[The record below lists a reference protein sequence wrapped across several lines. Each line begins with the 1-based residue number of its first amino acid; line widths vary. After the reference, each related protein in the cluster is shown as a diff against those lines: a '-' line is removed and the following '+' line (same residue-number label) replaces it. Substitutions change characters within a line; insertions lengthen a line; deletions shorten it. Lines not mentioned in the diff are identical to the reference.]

1 MPRQAPDAAIAL
13 GPRPPGTTLTQW
25 LYEELRSAIL
35 SGRLRRGARLPASR
49 DMASV
54 YGISRRVVVNVFEQ
68 LQAEGY
74 LISRVGAG
82 TVVGE
87 HVPED
92 YAAHSAAP
100 PGPPFQVD
108 RTLAIYRRPVRPF
121 RPIEPALAEFPVSVW
136 SKTAARS
143 LRQIS
148 IRSLAG
154 GELAGAPIL
163 REEIAHF
170 LGNSRSVACSADQ
183 IVIVSGTQQALD
195 LLARL
200 LLEPGDPV
208 WMEDPGY
215 AGAVEV
221 FRNAKAK
228 IIPVRVDEHGLDP
241 VRGRRLCA
249 HPKVVYLTPAHQ
261 FGIGTTLS
269 LERRFDLLQWSAA
282 SGAILWEDDYDS
294 EFRFS
299 GRPVPAMKS
308 LDGGDSVF
316 LLGTFNKILFPSL
329 RLGYIVAPHAWVDRL
344 LALRFQI
351 DRYPPA
357 IPQAILGRFMAEGH
371 FARHLRRM
379 RELYA
384 QRCGAMQYDVA
395 RYLKGALRLPEIQAG
410 LCTPAYLTNGMT
422 SREASARASEAGL
435 EAWPLDAACLRRRD
449 LHGLILGF
457 AAFNE
462 QEIRNGVL
470 GLAKALT

>member
-1 MPRQAPDAAIAL
+1 
-13 GPRPPGTTLTQW
+13 
-25 LYEELRSAIL
+25 
-35 SGRLRRGARLPASR
+35 
-49 DMASV
+49 MASV

-74 LISRVGAG
+74 LTSRVGAG

-92 YAAHSAAP
+92 YATRSSTPSLP
-100 PGPPFQVD
+100 PVQLD
-108 RTLAIYRRPVRPF
+108 RTLAIYRRPARPF
-121 RPIEPALAEFPVSVW
+121 RPIEPALGEFPVSIW
-136 SKTAARS
+136 SKTAAKA

-154 GELAGAPIL
+154 GDLAGSSLL
-163 REEIAHF
+163 REEIARY
-170 LGNSRSVACSADQ
+170 LGSSRGVTCSADQ

-200 LLEPGDPV
+200 LLQPGDPV

-215 AGAVEV
+215 VGAVEV

-241 VRGRRLCA
+241 MRGRRLCA
-249 HPKVVYLTPAHQ
+249 RPKVVYLTPAHQ
-261 FGIGTTLS
+261 FGLGTTLS

-329 RLGYIVAPHAWVDRL
+329 RLGYIVVPNSWIDRL

-351 DRYPPA
+351 DRYPPF
-357 IPQAILGRFMAEGH
+357 IPQAVLGRFMAEGH

-379 RELYA
+379 RSLYA
-384 QRCGAMQYDVA
+384 QRCAALQCEAA
-395 RYLKGALRLPEIQAG
+395 RYLKGALALPEIQAG

-422 SREASARASEAGL
+422 SREASERAAAAGL
-435 EAWPLDAACLRRRD
+435 EGWPLDAGSLKRRD
-449 LHGLILGF
+449 LRGLMLGF

-470 GLAKALT
+470 GLARALA